1 MPFGFGHL
9 QIHQVRDGTV
19 ALDGG
24 AMFGVVPRPL
34 WERHFAPDARNRITL
49 ALRCMLVLD
58 GTRRI
63 LVDDGIGT
71 RWDGQHRDLY
81 GISHEGLGL
90 DAELAKAGVSRE
102 EITDVVLTHLHF
114 DHAGGTTRDEGG
126 QLRLSFPR
134 ATYHLQ
140 RRHWNWAHH
149 ASEKDRGSFRPDD
162 FALHRR
168 RGLGCLVQILVRLR
182 PGRVAFERF
191 FRFGQSRV
199 EVPGLDQLFNFA
211 ASQRN
216 AAASQAEKARLAART
231 HDLRLAQQLASAQKF
246 RLFRHQR
253 SEERNDQS
261 VVAQF
266 EGTQRFEVGV
276 APGYGEVFFS
286 LHDGR

>member
-9 QIHQVRDGTV
+9 QIHQVRDGTI

-34 WERHFAPDARNRITL
+34 WERHFPPDARNRITL

-63 LVDDGIGT
+63 LVDDGIGG
-71 RWDGQHRDLY
+71 RWDGRHRDLY
-81 GISHEGLGL
+81 GISHDGLGL
-90 DAELAKAGVSRE
+90 DAELARAGVTRD

-126 QLRLSFPR
+126 QLRLSFPK

-162 FALHRR
+162 FALLEQSGRLHLLEGNTELYPGVHLFVSEGHTV
-168 RGLGCLVQILVRLR
+168 GLQLVRLESGDQTVVFCGDLI
-182 PGRVAFERF
+182 PTTAHLKAAWVAAYDLYPLTVIEEKKQLLAQAIEEGWHLFLEHDPVVPMCTVRDDGH
-191 FRFGQSRV
+191 GQVVVDRV
-199 EVPGLDQLFNFA
+199 EAL
-211 ASQRN
+211 
-216 AAASQAEKARLAART
+216 
-231 HDLRLAQQLASAQKF
+231 
-246 RLFRHQR
+246 
-253 SEERNDQS
+253 
-261 VVAQF
+261 
-266 EGTQRFEVGV
+266 
-276 APGYGEVFFS
+276 
-286 LHDGR
+286 

>member
-9 QIHQVRDGTV
+9 QIHQVRDGTI

-34 WERHFAPDARNRITL
+34 WERHFPPDARNRITL

-63 LVDDGIGT
+63 LVDDGIGG
-71 RWDGQHRDLY
+71 RWDGRHRDLY
-81 GISHEGLGL
+81 GISHDGLGL
-90 DAELAKAGVSRE
+90 DAELARAGVTRD

-126 QLRLSFPR
+126 QLRLSFPK

-162 FALHRR
+162 FALLEKSGRLHLLEGNTELYPGVHLFVSEGHTV
-168 RGLGCLVQILVRLR
+168 GLQLVRLESGDQTVVFCGDLI
-182 PGRVAFERF
+182 PTTAHLKAAWVAAYDLYPLTVIEEKKQLLAQAIEEGWHLFLEHDPVVPMCTVRDDGH
-191 FRFGQSRV
+191 GQVVVDRV
-199 EVPGLDQLFNFA
+199 EAL
-211 ASQRN
+211 
-216 AAASQAEKARLAART
+216 
-231 HDLRLAQQLASAQKF
+231 
-246 RLFRHQR
+246 
-253 SEERNDQS
+253 
-261 VVAQF
+261 
-266 EGTQRFEVGV
+266 
-276 APGYGEVFFS
+276 
-286 LHDGR
+286 